1 MNYTIEKE
9 VAGIVQKKLN
19 AMHNVVQNKH
29 SWNDLVY
36 FPIQA
41 GGIGKSFHHQSL
53 GRVFR
58 AKATPYSKTYMPKKL
73 TKLQKIKQKAYQE
86 GVNSQTPTT
95 KYWMDMYNEML
106 KQRQDV
112 EDQLTIANAKVSSL
126 SAILQSIHTS
136 AQAGADIL
144 RVK

>member
-1 MNYTIEKE
+1 
-9 VAGIVQKKLN
+9 
-19 AMHNVVQNKH
+19 
-29 SWNDLVY
+29 
-36 FPIQA
+36 
-41 GGIGKSFHHQSL
+41 
-53 GRVFR
+53 
-58 AKATPYSKTYMPKKL
+58 MPKKL
-73 TKLQKIKQKAYQE
+73 TRLQKIKQKAYQE

-112 EDQLTIANAKVSSL
+112 EDQLTVANAKVTSL